1 MNNYKDIIK
10 EKYRKILF
18 IHGWGF
24 TRQIWSENFDYTT
37 SNNCIFIDLYDHI
50 ESTQG
55 NLKEAAKKIINEY
68 GNFDL
73 IISWSLGCL
82 LAKEIESLV
91 NKKLKKIIFISYNP
105 QFLKDSSWIF
115 GLDQYQVNE
124 LKKNLLI
131 DKELTIKNF
140 YLLVLGEIEN
150 KKKYY
155 KRIYKNIKSILD
167 IDTSNLIL
175 ALEVL
180 EKYKYKNFKKNS
192 NIKKLY
198 IFGEEDLITPIDIA
212 DIIRK
217 NEPNSLVK
225 IIKDSSHIPFVT
237 NGTQFNEILKEFL

>member
-82 LAKEIESLV
+82 LAKEIESLA
-91 NKKLKKIIFISYNP
+91 NEKL
-105 QFLKDSSWIF
+105 
-115 GLDQYQVNE
+115 
-124 LKKNLLI
+124 
-131 DKELTIKNF
+131 
-140 YLLVLGEIEN
+140 
-150 KKKYY
+150 
-155 KRIYKNIKSILD
+155 
-167 IDTSNLIL
+167 
-175 ALEVL
+175 
-180 EKYKYKNFKKNS
+180 
-192 NIKKLY
+192 
-198 IFGEEDLITPIDIA
+198 
-212 DIIRK
+212 
-217 NEPNSLVK
+217 
-225 IIKDSSHIPFVT
+225 
-237 NGTQFNEILKEFL
+237 